1 MRVPL
6 RWLSEY
12 VDLVLD
18 PEELA
23 RRLTTAGVEVGE
35 IITVGDWQSVV
46 VGEVVKLDKPEP
58 PATAV

>member
-12 VDLVLD
+12 VDLVLE

-35 IITVGDWQSVV
+35 IITAGYWQNIGVQRFSIS
-46 VGEVVKLDKPEP
+46 LI
-58 PATAV
+58 AIS